1 MGHVMRQGRRI
12 EVEPVPMP
20 GIEKKKRRKSF
31 RAFWVKLPRSW
42 ITALRRTR
50 SVHTYE
56 LAHTILLVAYER
68 QTDTVALSGEA
79 TLWMS
84 RETKRRAARELE
96 EFGLVQVKG
105 EGCQALKVVILN
117 HHTWGIAVPPVRRSC
132 PTHETLASYR

>member
-56 LAHTILLVAYER
+56 LAHTILLEAYER

-132 PTHETLASYR
+132 PTHETLASHR